1 MVLGCVVVSA
11 QLGLS
16 ACFHSGILRRITSV
30 PWSPGGDCLLEHLCC
45 FYEAE
50 NVFESCL
57 ITVLKQ
63 AHLAMYLSNPQNL
76 LGDLD
81 CGYLERLG

>member
-11 QLGLS
+11 QLGLL
-16 ACFHSGILRRITSV
+16 ACLHSGILLRITSV
-30 PWSPGGDCLLEHLCC
+30 PWSPGGDGLLEHLCC

-57 ITVLKQ
+57 FPILKE
-63 AHLAMYLSNPQNL
+63 AHLAMNLSNPQNL

-81 CGYLERLG
+81 CSYLEQLG